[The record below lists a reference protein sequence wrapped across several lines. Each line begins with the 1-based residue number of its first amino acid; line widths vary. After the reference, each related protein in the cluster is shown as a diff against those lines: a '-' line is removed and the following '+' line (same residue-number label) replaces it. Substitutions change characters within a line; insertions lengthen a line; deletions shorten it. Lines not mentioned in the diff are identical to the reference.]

1 MKSIRYIMLALFVL
15 IDGYAI
21 AQTVRERGI
30 GPYTL
35 VTRRGEVTVRLLRRD
50 GDIIWV
56 DRLVQ
61 SGSYVE
67 TGIPRS
73 EVIEFKSAKPVLFVQ
88 AEQAQTPEQ
97 ISATIDGLRRL
108 VAQLKPYRDLPGI
121 QVNAAMIHQAKLN
134 EKREYWRDALVI
146 YQELLTQPYDFPEKN
161 MIRYWSGM
169 NLWRM
174 NQKDKALEFLSDD
187 PIPDEDMNFMSDV
200 LNARADSLSAGGKNR
215 EAVDTYLSMIVF
227 YPYVRTNE
235 LRALSGIIPNYI
247 ALKDWD
253 AVIKSI
259 DAMKLDYAEAPETAA
274 AITLLEKYTA
284 EVEQENQFKVL
295 EE

>member
-1 MKSIRYIMLALFVL
+1 MKRIGFIVMTMLLLGGEFL
-15 IDGYAI
+15 Q

-35 VTRRGEVTVRLLRRD
+35 VTKRGEVTVRLLRRD

-61 SGSYVE
+61 SGSYIE

-73 EVIEFKSAKPVLFVQ
+73 EIIEFKSPKPALFEQ
-88 AEQAQTPEQ
+88 AEQAYSTEQ
-97 ISATIDGLRRL
+97 ITTAIDQLRRMA
-108 VAQLKPYRDLPGI
+108 AQLRPYRDLPGI
-121 QVNAAMIHQAKLN
+121 QVNAAMIQQAKLN
-134 EKREYWRDALVI
+134 ERRSYWRDALVI

-161 MIRYWSGM
+161 MIRYWSGL

-174 NQKDKALEFLSDD
+174 GQKDKALEFLDDD
-187 PIPDEDMNFMSDV
+187 PIPDEDMGFMSDV
-200 LNARADSLSAGGKNR
+200 LNARADCYSAAGKNR
-215 EAVDTYLSMIVF
+215 EAIDTYLSMIVF

-235 LRALSGIIPNYI
+235 LRAMSGIVPNYI
-247 ALKDWD
+247 ALQDWD
-253 AVIKSI
+253 AVVKTV

-274 AITLLEKYTA
+274 TIALLEKYQA
-284 EVEQENQFKVL
+284 QVEEEKKFKIV